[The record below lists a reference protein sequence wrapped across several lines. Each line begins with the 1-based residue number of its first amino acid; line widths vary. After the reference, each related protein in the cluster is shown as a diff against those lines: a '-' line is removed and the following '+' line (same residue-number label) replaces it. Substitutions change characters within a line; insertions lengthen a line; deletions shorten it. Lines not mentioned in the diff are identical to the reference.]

1 MFNIANVGI
10 KNKESSAFHK
20 KCEKSHSKPDFT
32 YKLKALKGQT
42 IVILLPVVMRIIIGT
57 HIS

>member
-20 KCEKSHSKPDFT
+20 KCEKSHSEHGFT
-32 YKLKALKGQT
+32 FLSKALKGQT
-42 IVILLPVVMRIIIGT
+42 IAIFLPIVMRIIIAT
-57 HIS
+57 HLS

>member
-20 KCEKSHSKPDFT
+20 KCEKSHSKPGFA
-32 YKLKALKGQT
+32 YKLKALKG
-42 IVILLPVVMRIIIGT
+42 VVSLHLAMLFT
-57 HIS
+57 

>member
-20 KCEKSHSKPDFT
+20 KSEKSHSKPGFT

>member
-20 KCEKSHSKPDFT
+20 KCENYHLKLVFT

-42 IVILLPVVMRIIIGT
+42 IAIFLPVVMRLIIVT
-57 HIS
+57 HLS